1 MSLEAS
7 LESDLINCAKP
18 SSKTVHISITSPM
31 YFAISC
37 IIYQVVYWVKKGNK
51 NNLKEK
57 QCINNIELLFMK
69 KHLTFSSFSL
79 GGMAFDECVYG

>member
-1 MSLEAS
+1 
-7 LESDLINCAKP
+7 
-18 SSKTVHISITSPM
+18 M

-57 QCINNIELLFMK
+57 QCRNNIELLFMK

-79 GGMAFDECVYG
+79 GAWRLMNVSTADGSAENREILFM

>member
-37 IIYQVVYWVKKGNK
+37 IVYQVVYWFKKRK
-51 NNLKEK
+51 
-57 QCINNIELLFMK
+57 
-69 KHLTFSSFSL
+69 
-79 GGMAFDECVYG
+79 

>member
-1 MSLEAS
+1 LYTGS
-7 LESDLINCAKP
+7 
-18 SSKTVHISITSPM
+18 
-31 YFAISC
+31 
-37 IIYQVVYWVKKGNK
+37 KKGNK

-57 QCINNIELLFMK
+57 QCRNNIELLFMK